1 MSGSRVSSRLVRLLN
16 LVPYLLANP
25 GISKKELADEFGI
38 SQRDLMRDLN
48 LLWVCGLPGYGPG
61 DLIDLSF
68 EDSTVSVT
76 YSAGME
82 RPLRLTSPEAT
93 ALLVGLR
100 ALLDQPGMVD
110 PAAAQRAI
118 AKIEAAAGVASKE
131 RGEPQEE
138 HFGDSAAAAAA
149 REAVADRR
157 ALRLRYYSASRDA
170 LTERVVDPIR
180 TLLVDDQSYLQAWCR
195 MAEGVRLFRFDR
207 IDDATV
213 LAEPAVVPEEA
224 EYEIRTGLFSDEVD
238 MPVATLRIKPE
249 ASWFLDYYPVEQT
262 GESSADGSIT
272 GSMRY
277 ASDDWMARLLAG
289 FGTQIDVLAPP
300 ELVERVRQRAEAA
313 LEAYAK
319 AGLKAYG

>member
-1 MSGSRVSSRLVRLLN
+1 MTASRVSARLVRLLN

-25 GISKKELADEFGI
+25 GISKTELASEFGVN
-38 SQRDLMRDLN
+38 QRDLMRDLN
-48 LLWVCGLPGYGPG
+48 LLWLCGLPGYGPG

-76 YSAGME
+76 FSAGME

-110 PAAAQRAI
+110 PAAAQSAI

-131 RGEPQEE
+131 RDETAKPAV
-138 HFGDSAAAAAA
+138 GDSDAAAAA
-149 REAVADRR
+149 REAVLDGR

-213 LAEPAVVPEEA
+213 LDEPAVVPEGA
-224 EYEIRTGLFSDEVD
+224 RGEIGTGLFSDD
-238 MPVATLRIKPE
+238 ATLPVATLRIAPE
-249 ASWFLDYYPVEQT
+249 AAWFLDYYPVEHT
-262 GESSADGSIT
+262 GEPDSDGWIT
-272 GSMRY
+272 GSMRF
-277 ASDDWMARLLAG
+277 ASSDWMARLLVG
-289 FGTQIDVLAPP
+289 FGSHVAVVSPP
-300 ELVERVRQRAEAA
+300 ELVERVQQRAEAGLA
-313 LEAYAK
+313 AYAN
-319 AGLKAYG
+319 AGLAAYG